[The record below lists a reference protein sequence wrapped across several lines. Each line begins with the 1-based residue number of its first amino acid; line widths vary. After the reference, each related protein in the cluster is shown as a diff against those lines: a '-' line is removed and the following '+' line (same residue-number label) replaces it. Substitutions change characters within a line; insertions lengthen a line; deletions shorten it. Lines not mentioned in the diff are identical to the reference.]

1 MVPSSKIL
9 WHIVKHLKSALQKKE
24 RLIYKNIHIIHSRT
38 GHQYQGKR
46 HTLLIRRNKFKA
58 LSVSHISFYKYQLP
72 LKEVKNFPRYFQE
85 DKYKQLWRH
94 INIYCA
100 QENKT

>member
-1 MVPSSKIL
+1 MAYRKT
-9 WHIVKHLKSALQKKE
+9 LKKCIAKKGTFN
-24 RLIYKNIHIIHSRT
+24 LKNIHIIHSRT

-85 DKYKQLWRH
+85 DKYKQL
-94 INIYCA
+94 
-100 QENKT
+100 